1 MCIFTSTLYK
11 VYGQDRGL
19 SDKYLATS
27 GALAALGNALGR
39 LSWGALMDRIGF
51 KRTMAALQILLVL
64 TMCTW
69 TLSDSKAPGSFGKH
83 LKTSDSINETLF
95 TIWIC
100 IIFFCI
106 GGNFAIFPTGTA
118 IAFGPQYVSSIYG
131 LVFMACTFSNVI
143 GVVLS
148 SELQDALGWGMLTL
162 MVGSLVIAGF
172 CVNMFLR
179 IQPPCRETDF

>member
-1 MCIFTSTLYK
+1 VGSPH
-11 VYGQDRGL
+11 GQDWL
-19 SDKYLATS
+19 QVSCV
-27 GALAALGNALGR
+27 R
-39 LSWGALMDRIGF
+39 LMSHSLQSIDSVFAFNFIHCFTR
-51 KRTMAALQILLVL
+51 RTMAALQILLVL